1 MSNYNEKN
9 NFNDKNVKEQYNEK
23 TGVNEVSKDQE
34 QNFHDTLSF
43 DDEVI
48 EKIAGI
54 ATREVKG
61 VLDMKGGLGSGLT
74 DRFSDKENVT
84 KGVSAEVGERQA
96 AIDLKV
102 ILEYGESAPK
112 VFNKV
117 KEVVKEQIKFM
128 TGLNVVE
135 VNVHVE
141 DVMTE
146 KEYRQA
152 NKSNENNDRVE

>member
-1 MSNYNEKN
+1 MANYNQKN
-9 NFNDKNVKEQYNEK
+9 NEVDNNAKSQYNEQS
-23 TGVNEVSKDQE
+23 GVNEVSKDEE
-34 QNFHDTLSF
+34 QTFHDTLTF

-61 VLDMKGGLGSGLT
+61 VLDMKGSFGSNFT

-84 KGVSAEVGERQA
+84 RGVSAEVGEKQA
-96 AIDLKV
+96 ALDLKV

-112 VFNKV
+112 VFNKI

-128 TGLNVVE
+128 TGLVVVE

-146 KEYRQA
+146 KEFNQE
-152 NKSNENNDRVE
+152 KQGNENKDRLE

>member
-1 MSNYNEKN
+1 MSNYNEKIILMTRTS
-9 NFNDKNVKEQYNEK
+9 KSSITKK
-23 TGVNEVSKDQE
+23 TGVNEVSKDQK

-135 VNVHVE
+135 VNVHVFF
-141 DVMTE
+141 
-146 KEYRQA
+146 
-152 NKSNENNDRVE
+152 

>member
-1 MSNYNEKN
+1 MIKI
-9 NFNDKNVKEQYNEK
+9 
-23 TGVNEVSKDQE
+23 
-34 QNFHDTLSF
+34 
-43 DDEVI
+43 DDVI

-54 ATREVKG
+54 ATREVRG
-61 VLDMKGGLGSGLT
+61 ILDMKGGFGSGLT
-74 DRFSDKENVT
+74 DRFSEKENIT
-84 KGVSAEVGERQA
+84 KGVSAEVGEKQA

-112 VFNKV
+112 IFSKV
-117 KEVVKEQIKFM
+117 KEVVKEQVKFM

-146 KEYRQA
+146 KEYRQMKQG
-152 NKSNENNDRVE
+152 NNNNDKLE

>member
-1 MSNYNEKN
+1 
-9 NFNDKNVKEQYNEK
+9 
-23 TGVNEVSKDQE
+23 
-34 QNFHDTLSF
+34 
-43 DDEVI
+43 
-48 EKIAGI
+48 
-54 ATREVKG
+54 
-61 VLDMKGGLGSGLT
+61 MKGGIGSGLT

-135 VNVHVE
+135 VNVHGFFKSFVNI
-141 DVMTE
+141 
-146 KEYRQA
+146 RWQA
-152 NKSNENNDRVE
+152 DKPHNNAVWQHKCPISVDN